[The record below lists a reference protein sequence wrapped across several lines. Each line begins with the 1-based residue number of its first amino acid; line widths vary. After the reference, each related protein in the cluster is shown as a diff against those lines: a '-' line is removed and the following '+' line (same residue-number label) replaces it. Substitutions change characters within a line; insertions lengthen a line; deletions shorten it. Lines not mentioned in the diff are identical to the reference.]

1 MDFKLM
7 KNTDKAGRR
16 NEMIEKQIVIGLDS
30 GLEERPI
37 AVLVQMASKY
47 ESSVYLLSGNKRVN
61 AKSIMG
67 MMGMG
72 MQNGESVT
80 VVTEGVDEVDAAS
93 EIVKYLSA

>member
-1 MDFKLM
+1 
-7 KNTDKAGRR
+7 
-16 NEMIEKQIVIGLDS
+16 MIEKQIVIGLAS

-47 ESSVYLLSGNKRVN
+47 ECSVYLLSGNKKVN

-72 MQNGESVT
+72 MRSGESVT
-80 VVTEGVDEVDAAS
+80 IQTEGIDEVEAAN
-93 EIVKYLSA
+93 EIINYLKA

>member
-1 MDFKLM
+1 
-7 KNTDKAGRR
+7 
-16 NEMIEKQIVIGLDS
+16 MIEKQIVIGLAS

-47 ESSVYLLSGNKRVN
+47 ESNVYLISGNKKVN

-72 MQNGESVT
+72 MKSGESVT
-80 VVTEGVDEVDAAS
+80 IMTEGIDEEAAAD
-93 EIVKYLSA
+93 EIINYLKA

>member
-1 MDFKLM
+1 MV
-7 KNTDKAGRR
+7 
-16 NEMIEKQIVIGLDS
+16 EKQVVIGLDS

-47 ESSVYLLSGNKRVN
+47 ESSVYLISENKKVN

-72 MQNGESVT
+72 MKNGESVT
-80 VVTEGVDEVDAAS
+80 LVTEGADEAAAAD
-93 EIVKYLSA
+93 EIIQYLRA

>member
-1 MDFKLM
+1 
-7 KNTDKAGRR
+7 
-16 NEMIEKQIVIGLDS
+16 MIEKQVVIGLDS

-47 ESSVYLLSGNKRVN
+47 ESDVYLASGNKKVN

-72 MQNGESVT
+72 MRSGESVT
-80 VVTEGVDEVDAAS
+80 IVTEGIDEDAAAD
-93 EIVKYLSA
+93 EIIQYLKA

>member
-1 MDFKLM
+1 
-7 KNTDKAGRR
+7 
-16 NEMIEKQIVIGLDS
+16 MIEKQIVIGLAS

-47 ESSVYLLSGNKRVN
+47 ESSVYLLSGNKKVN

-72 MQNGESVT
+72 MKSGESVT
-80 VVTEGVDEVDAAS
+80 IMTEGVDEAEAAE
-93 EIVKYLSA
+93 EIINYLKA

>member
-1 MDFKLM
+1 
-7 KNTDKAGRR
+7 
-16 NEMIEKQIVIGLDS
+16 MIEKQIVIGLAS

-47 ESSVYLLSGNKRVN
+47 ESSVYLLSGNKKVN

-72 MQNGESVT
+72 MRSGESVT
-80 VVTEGVDEVDAAS
+80 IMTEGVDEAAAAE
-93 EIVKYLSA
+93 EIINYLKA

>member
-1 MDFKLM
+1 MV
-7 KNTDKAGRR
+7 
-16 NEMIEKQIVIGLDS
+16 EKQIVIGLAS

-47 ESSVYLLSGNKRVN
+47 ESSVYLVSGNKKVN

-72 MQNGESVT
+72 MKSGESVT
-80 VVTEGVDEVDAAS
+80 VMAEGIDEAEAAE
-93 EIVKYLSA
+93 EIVNYLKA

>member
-1 MDFKLM
+1 
-7 KNTDKAGRR
+7 
-16 NEMIEKQIVIGLDS
+16 MIEKQIVIGLAN

-47 ESSVYLLSGNKRVN
+47 ESDVYLISGNKKVN

-72 MQNGESVT
+72 MRSGESVT
-80 VVTEGVDEVDAAS
+80 ILTEGIDEVEAAD
-93 EIVKYLSA
+93 EIVNYLKA

>member
-1 MDFKLM
+1 
-7 KNTDKAGRR
+7 
-16 NEMIEKQIVIGLDS
+16 MIEKQIVIGLAS

-47 ESSVYLLSGNKRVN
+47 ESNVYLISGNKKVN

-72 MQNGESVT
+72 MRSGESVT
-80 VVTEGVDEVDAAS
+80 IMTDGVDEIEAAN
-93 EIVKYLSA
+93 EIINYLKS

>member
-1 MDFKLM
+1 
-7 KNTDKAGRR
+7 
-16 NEMIEKQIVIGLDS
+16 MIEKQIVIGLAN

-47 ESSVYLLSGNKRVN
+47 ESDVYLISGNKKVN

-72 MQNGESVT
+72 MRSGESVT
-80 VVTEGVDEVDAAS
+80 IQTEGIDEVEAAD
-93 EIVKYLSA
+93 EIINYLKA

>member
-1 MDFKLM
+1 MV
-7 KNTDKAGRR
+7 
-16 NEMIEKQIVIGLDS
+16 EKQIVIGLAS

-47 ESSVYLLSGNKRVN
+47 ESSVYLISGNKKVN

-72 MQNGESVT
+72 MKSGESVT
-80 VVTEGVDEVDAAS
+80 VMTEGIDEAEAAA
-93 EIVKYLSA
+93 EIINYLKA